1 MWVANGNKCYTSWG
15 FVTGGWIT
23 MNGQER
29 LAQQSREWLIAAL
42 FDLLA
47 EQPYETITVKQIAE
61 KAQLSRRTFYR
72 AFRDKDDLLDYYD
85 REVGQRYLAALQ
97 QIAPQKMVFKDVLTY
112 FFEFWWQERKQLRLL
127 IEQGLFG
134 RMLAKITPMASE
146 IYRVFPAPWH
156 IEGSPTETD
165 YIMSFATGGF
175 WNVLNRWLVKER
187 PEKPTEMAA
196 LLMAGL
202 KRLGETED

>member
-1 MWVANGNKCYTSWG
+1 
-15 FVTGGWIT
+15 

-29 LAQQSREWLIAAL
+29 LAQQSKEWLVAAL
-42 FDLLA
+42 FDLLS
-47 EQPYETITVKQIAE
+47 EQPYDTITVTQIAE
-61 KAQLSRRTFYR
+61 QAQLSRRTFYR

-85 REVGQRYLAALQ
+85 REVGQRYLVALQ
-97 QIAPQKMVFKDVLTY
+97 QIAPQQLRFKDVLTY
-112 FFEFWWQERKQLRLL
+112 FFEFWWQERERIRVL
-127 IEQGLFG
+127 IAQGLFS

-156 IEGSPTETD
+156 IDGSPTETD

-175 WNVLNRWLVKER
+175 WNVLNRWLVQDK
-187 PEKPTEMAA
+187 PESPAKIAA

-202 KRLGETED
+202 KRLGETDEDD

>member
-1 MWVANGNKCYTSWG
+1 
-15 FVTGGWIT
+15 

-29 LAQQSREWLIAAL
+29 LAQQSKAWLITAL
-42 FDLLA
+42 FDLLV

-61 KAQLSRRTFYR
+61 QAQLSRRTFYR
-72 AFRDKDDLLDYYD
+72 AFRDKDDLLDAYNH
-85 REVGQRYLAALQ
+85 EVGQRYLNALQ

-127 IEQGLFG
+127 MEQGLFG
-134 RMLAKITPMASE
+134 RMLAKITPMANE

-156 IEGSPTETD
+156 IAGSPTETA
-165 YIMSFATGGF
+165 YIMSFAVGGF
-175 WNVLNRWLVKER
+175 WNVLSQWLVKDQ
-187 PEKPTEMAA
+187 PESPAEMAT

-202 KRLGETED
+202 QRLGETSD